1 MVARA
6 RRAEKQEEASW
17 HPNEGQIKAIDLLG
31 NGQQR
36 HTCLV
41 GGSRSGKTF
50 IFLYAILIRA
60 QLAEHSRHIVLRKHG
75 NAARTAIALDTLP
88 KVVRLCF
95 PELKLVE
102 KTNPDYY
109 FLLPNGAE
117 IWIGGLDDKDR
128 VEKILGKEY
137 STILFNECS
146 EIAYQNVLTA
156 LTRLAQ
162 VCKKTDGS
170 PLQQRAYYD
179 LNPTG
184 KGHWTN
190 VLFGDKRDLAT
201 RQPLED
207 PNDYQRLFLNPMQNQ
222 ANLTPE
228 YLKSLSRMPS
238 KQRQRFFEGR
248 YVDEAVGAL
257 WSFEIIDG
265 CRIDVDP
272 HEQARKC
279 DRVVVAVDPSGAKS
293 ENDLGR
299 DEIGIIVA
307 GRGLDGHMYVLA
319 DYSLRDHPSIWGR
332 RVIQAYDDFEADAVV
347 VEDNFGGE
355 MVRNTIRGTRKVRV
369 KSVTASRGKAVRAQP
384 VSSLYVG
391 DKDTA
396 EGGRVHHCGRFPV
409 LEEQMVGF
417 TEAGYIGEG
426 SPDHVDALVWCGH
439 ELMVEEIKGQG
450 IFDYYRLEAEKAGYD
465 VRGMDQLIEQ
475 DLELLKPPK
484 LKVGWEFSDPG
495 NAVAKQEKVKLRVP
509 RNTSMVVGQSGAPY
523 RPGRDGMI
531 EASAEDAQGLLQQGF
546 QKVV

>member
-6 RRAEKQEEASW
+6 KRQEKVEPTW
-17 HPNEGQIKAIDLLG
+17 HPNEGQVQADELLG
-31 NGQQR
+31 KPQR

-50 IFLYAILIRA
+50 MFVRSILIRA
-60 QLAEHSRHIVLRKHG
+60 QVAELSRHIVLRKHG
-75 NAARTAIALDTLP
+75 NAARTSVAMDTLP
-88 KVVRLCF
+88 KVARLCF

-117 IWIGGLDDKDR
+117 VWIGGLDDKDR
-128 VEKILGKEY
+128 VEKILGREY
-137 STILFNECS
+137 ATIFYNECS
-146 EIAYQNVLTA
+146 EIAYQNVLTG

-170 PLQQRAYYD
+170 PLIQRAYYD

-207 PNDYQRLFLNPMQNQ
+207 PDDYQRLFLNPMQNQ
-222 ANLTPE
+222 ENLTSE
-228 YLKSLSRMPS
+228 YIRSLAKMPS
-238 KQRQRFFEGR
+238 KQRQRFFEGK
-248 YVDEAVGAL
+248 YVDEAAGAL

-265 CRIDVDP
+265 SRREDLEP

-279 DRVVVAVDPSGAKS
+279 ERIVVAVDPSGARS

-299 DEIGIIVA
+299 DEIGIVVA
-307 GRGLDGHMYVLA
+307 GKGFDGHMYVLA
-319 DYSLRDHPSIWGR
+319 DRSLRDAPAAWANV
-332 RVIQAYDDFEADAVV
+332 VIQAYHEFEADAVV
-347 VEDNFGGE
+347 AEQNFGGE
-355 MVRNTIRGTRKVRV
+355 MVRDTIRSREKLPVKVI
-369 KSVTASRGKAVRAQP
+369 TASRGKWVRAQP

-391 DKDTA
+391 DKGTA
-396 EGGRVHHCGRFPV
+396 EGGKVHHCGRFPV

-417 TEAGYIGEG
+417 TDQGYVGEG
-426 SPDHVDALVWCGH
+426 SPDHCDALVWCGH

-465 VRGMDQLIEQ
+465 TKGIDRQIEQ
-475 DLELLKPPK
+475 DLELLKPAK
-484 LKVGWEFSDPG
+484 IGVGWEFSDPDK
-495 NAVAKQEKVKLRVP
+495 AIKVAEKVKLRAP
-509 RNTSMVVGQSGAPY
+509 RNTSLVVGQSGTPY
-523 RPGRDGMI
+523 RPKAGMI